1 MRVGLLP
8 SVVLLLAFAHGA
20 AGQYVTDFY
29 TIPVVDGVK
38 ADGDGADWRDGG
50 FRIETLAPADGRIV
64 PSTRFDATVRLART
78 DNGLAVLVTVVDS
91 TPVTREDLN
100 AGDSVEFYVGD
111 AARPHAGTIRYI
123 AAPGDKDTH
132 PDTRFRIDNSRA
144 DASSKEKPF
153 FWVGWRATAAGY
165 RIEAIIPTEAGK
177 FPLFQVVVN
186 DAHDG
191 KRSRYVWYPADDT
204 AANAAHAYGLRVDKS
219 PSPPVTTALVAAYDG
234 LHRGRVT
241 LLTNSDL
248 LGHRVEVGTGP
259 PLKEAARSA
268 DPQLP
273 LAIGKVTSIED
284 RTGAYLTF
292 PIAPLGKPYGP
303 LNVYVD
309 SKPAGKLTPVD
320 IEARR
325 RHALAQVDIKFEPAV
340 FSGESF
346 PRCDFADP
354 ALARELIGGE
364 YSMKTTFFDADHRQV
379 EKPDKPGRYGAVVWI
394 TTDTGVT
401 LPLRLVT
408 LFKLKE
414 RGANEN
420 DLDLHAALPP
430 QIGVDPKVVEEQQ
443 PALAELL
450 TERFVDGFGN
460 EPDTPLLLAALA
472 ESKPGEGRLAG
483 KNSIWARDQRWWHPI
498 KEKLG
503 IARYKCLID
512 LPEGYHSGEQ
522 KYPLLL
528 FLHGSGER
536 GDDVD
541 TLRENGPPKVVKEMG
556 ATGELL
562 RGHGAP
568 GFIVVSPQCR
578 AGEWWCARD
587 LAAVLDEAEM
597 RFRVDPERVYVTGL
611 SMGGYGTWELAE
623 EYPDRFAAIAPVCG
637 AGNPDAAKR
646 LKDLPAWVF
655 HGQRDTV
662 VPFKRSQDMVNAL
675 KKAGGR
681 VRFTAY
687 PDRGHDCWTP
697 TYANTQLYDWLLKQK
712 RGAPDEPPAR
722 P

>member
-1 MRVGLLP
+1 MGDLAD
-8 SVVLLLAFAHGA
+8 VV
-20 AGQYVTDFY
+20 
-29 TIPVVDGVK
+29 
-38 ADGDGADWRDGG
+38 
-50 FRIETLAPADGRIV
+50 
-64 PSTRFDATVRLART
+64 
-78 DNGLAVLVTVVDS
+78 
-91 TPVTREDLN
+91 
-100 AGDSVEFYVGD
+100 
-111 AARPHAGTIRYI
+111 
-123 AAPGDKDTH
+123 
-132 PDTRFRIDNSRA
+132 
-144 DASSKEKPF
+144 
-153 FWVGWRATAAGY
+153 
-165 RIEAIIPTEAGK
+165 
-177 FPLFQVVVN
+177 
-186 DAHDG
+186 
-191 KRSRYVWYPADDT
+191 
-204 AANAAHAYGLRVDKS
+204 
-219 PSPPVTTALVAAYDG
+219 
-234 LHRGRVT
+234 
-241 LLTNSDL
+241 
-248 LGHRVEVGTGP
+248 
-259 PLKEAARSA
+259 
-268 DPQLP
+268 LP
-273 LAIGKVTSIED
+273 LAVGKVTSIED
-284 RTGAYLTF
+284 RSGAYLTF

-309 SKPAGKLTPVD
+309 SKPVGKLKPVD
-320 IEARR
+320 IEAKR
-325 RHALAQVDIKFEPAV
+325 RHALAQVDVKFSPAV
-340 FSGESF
+340 FSGAEF

-379 EKPDKPGRYGAVVWI
+379 EKPDKPGRYGAVVGI
-394 TTDTGVT
+394 TTDAGVT

-408 LFKLKE
+408 LFKLKD
-414 RGANEN
+414 RGANES
-420 DLDLHAALPP
+420 DLDLHTALPP

-697 TYANTQLYDWLLKQK
+697 TYANPQLYEWLLKQK
-712 RGAPDEPPAR
+712 RGKPDEPPAR